1 MAAKRGRPRH
11 QPTKAQRA
19 EVELLMASGCT
30 LEQIA
35 ARLHISEPT
44 FRLAYAS
51 EIENGRAR
59 GRAQIVAML
68 VKSARGG
75 NVSAQK
81 KLEEMSRLADAAAEV
96 DKATTQPERRTPA
109 AGKKQVAQD
118 EAKDLLNGPAPD
130 WGDDLNPH
138 AVN

>member
-1 MAAKRGRPRH
+1 MAGKRGRPRH

-19 EVELLMASGCT
+19 DVELLMASGCT

-44 FRLAYAS
+44 FRLAYAT

-81 KLEEMSRLADAAAEV
+81 KLEEMSRLADASAEV
-96 DKATTQPERRTPA
+96 ETAVAPATRTPVQ
-109 AGKKQVAQD
+109 GKKEQQQA
-118 EAKDLLNGPAPD
+118 EATATLSQPTGD

-138 AVN
+138 SVN

>member
-1 MAAKRGRPRH
+1 
-11 QPTKAQRA
+11 
-19 EVELLMASGCT
+19 MASGCT

-44 FRLAYAS
+44 FRLAYAT

-81 KLEEMSRLADAAAEV
+81 KLEEMSRLADASAEV
-96 DKATTQPERRTPA
+96 EAAVAPA
-109 AGKKQVAQD
+109 ARAPVQGKKEQQKA
-118 EAKDLLNGPAPD
+118 EATATLNQPTGD

-138 AVN
+138 SVN